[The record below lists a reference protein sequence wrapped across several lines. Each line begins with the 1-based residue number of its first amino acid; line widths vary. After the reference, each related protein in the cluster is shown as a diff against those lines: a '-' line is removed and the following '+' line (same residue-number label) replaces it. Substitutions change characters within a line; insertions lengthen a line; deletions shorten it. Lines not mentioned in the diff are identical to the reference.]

1 MNRSYAQKFLHY
13 CSSSVL
19 GTVGVSCYILA
30 DTFFVAQA
38 LGTNG
43 LAALNLA
50 IPVYNLIHGTGLWF
64 GMGGATKFAIRK
76 TSNDPRESG
85 RIFTNTLYLVLA
97 ASMLFM
103 LVGLCFPTPLAK
115 MLGASGET
123 LEMTVTYLRWLLL
136 FAPAFLLN
144 DLLLCFVR
152 NDGAPSLS
160 AAAML
165 GSSFSNIVLD
175 YIFMFPLK
183 LGIFGAVF
191 ATGLSALIG
200 VLMMTPHLLRGK
212 SNFRWIRT
220 RLSRDI
226 IRDDL
231 RLGFPSLIGQLAAGI
246 TMVLFNW
253 LILRLEGTTGV
264 AAYGV
269 VANLSLVITAIYTGL
284 SQGVQPLLSS
294 AYGKRRWTDVTIYY
308 RYAIVTVVILSAA
321 LYLLLFWFADP
332 IAAVFNREQQDTLQ
346 QIAIDGIRLY
356 FLSNLFV
363 GYNTVLSVYFP
374 SVEHPF
380 PAQLLSL
387 LRGFLLLI
395 PVAIVCSFLFG
406 MTGIWLAYPL
416 TEGVTAI
423 AGFFW
428 HRAYAAKQS

>member
-1 MNRSYAQKFLHY
+1 
-13 CSSSVL
+13 
-19 GTVGVSCYILA
+19 
-30 DTFFVAQA
+30 
-38 LGTNG
+38 
-43 LAALNLA
+43 
-50 IPVYNLIHGTGLWF
+50 
-64 GMGGATKFAIRK
+64 
-76 TSNDPRESG
+76 
-85 RIFTNTLYLVLA
+85 
-97 ASMLFM
+97 
-103 LVGLCFPTPLAK
+103 
-115 MLGASGET
+115 
-123 LEMTVTYLRWLLL
+123 MTVTYLRWLLL

-191 ATGLSALIG
+191 ATGLSAVIG

-212 SNFRWIRT
+212 NHLRCVRT
-220 RLSRDI
+220 RPSHDI

-308 RYAIVTVVILSAA
+308 RYAIVTVAILSVA

-332 IAAVFNREQQDTLQ
+332 IAAVFNREQHQTLQ

-356 FLSNLFV
+356 FLSTSLSDTIPSCRSISRRRASVPRTAFV
-363 GYNTVLSVYFP
+363 ALTRIFAA
-374 SVEHPF
+374 HP
-380 PAQLLSL
+380 A
-387 LRGFLLLI
+387 
-395 PVAIVCSFLFG
+395 AIVCSFLFG
-406 MTGIWLAYPL
+406 MDRHLACLSAHRRGHGSCRDFSGAAHMPQNRDK
-416 TEGVTAI
+416 EKRIRNIRMRFFASIQVIVAI
-423 AGFFW
+423 G
-428 HRAYAAKQS
+428 Q